1 MSTTVLAL
9 WPHNVYDDKFTREPV
24 NYTKIN
30 PNNAAWNMTLMRYL
44 NHMEGVKD
52 HFILEEI
59 GCVYSSRFID
69 LPNYKPLGFCSMKEG
84 NGSYNFFVIGNSFA
98 CNQAE
103 MIFKSFGK
111 FARRFDVLCLYA
123 CEFMTWTPD
132 DKCKTR
138 LNYTAVIEEL
148 KPDVVFV
155 IESDAVAVTVHPK
168 KFSCNCSYSNT
179 QSTANHV
186 IRYEN
191 LQHFVLIIFIHF
203 LHNDGV
209 AVEVFR
215 GKAPFNTRD
224 PIDNDKI
231 FKGQMKQITELEDVA
246 KKVYILQAFPS
257 CELRCTSLAH
267 EFTDKGRPLKEIKE
281 GLIGRDDFFARLR
294 IHEIERRCR
303 KCEVIDY
310 LPMLVDGNGLYLGY
324 NPQNNLMYLDRSNH
338 LNRFGKERVQPL
350 FDRLAKT
357 FESFVAL
364 DNVTLS

>member
-1 MSTTVLAL
+1 MLLICSLAMSTTVLAL

-155 IESDAVAVTVHPK
+155 IE
-168 KFSCNCSYSNT
+168 
-179 QSTANHV
+179 
-186 IRYEN
+186 R
-191 LQHFVLIIFIHF
+191 
-203 LHNDGV
+203 
-209 AVEVFR
+209 VFR